1 MMPLLDG
8 YNLITYYC
16 SEKDEAYA
24 NENEAYTNKI
34 TPSEY

>member
-1 MMPLLDG
+1 MSSSMMLLLDG

-16 SEKDEAYA
+16 SEKDEAHI
-24 NENEAYTNKI
+24 NKI